1 MQLLTLAALAATATA
16 SFAVRDDQK
25 PKTDYG
31 VSRVINRCPYDVYLW
46 SVDKQLGCGKE
57 SSKLLKKNGGQWEEQ
72 MQDGTDGG
80 ISIKLSKWDDCGGKE
95 LSQLEYKIDN
105 STVGFTG
112 NYLDMSFVD
121 CQVKGDCPG
130 WHDGFYL
137 QSGKT
142 GKTNQIY
149 KASENNEHCPI
160 LKAANA
166 AEAAKISYVLPD
178 DRQTKYCNENADLV
192 LYLCGDQAPDASAPS
207 SAAPSSAAPSSSKAA
222 SSSSYKALPTTLQV
236 TPSKPA
242 SSAEDVQ
249 VKAAAVTPAPQ
260 APEPEAPKAVKT
272 VVTYVTAY
280 VDAPVRKRHA
290 HGRRHNRA

>member
-1 MQLLTLAALAATATA
+1 M
-16 SFAVRDDQK
+16 
-25 PKTDYG
+25 
-31 VSRVINRCPYDVYLW
+31 
-46 SVDKQLGCGKE
+46 
-57 SSKLLKKNGGQWEEQ
+57 
-72 MQDGTDGG
+72 
-80 ISIKLSKWDDCGGKE
+80 
-95 LSQLEYKIDN
+95 
-105 STVGFTG
+105 G
-112 NYLDMSFVD
+112 NFLDMSFVD
-121 CQVKGDCPG
+121 CLGGDCPA
-130 WHDGFYL
+130 WKEGFYMASAK
-137 QSGKT
+137 SGDVSI
-142 GKTNQIY
+142 Q
-149 KASENNEHCPI
+149 KASAVNNEHCPVFSV
-160 LKAANA
+160 ANS
-166 AEAAKISYVLPD
+166 AEAAKVSYVKPD
-178 DRQTKYCNENADLV
+178 DRQTKYCQAEANLD
-192 LYLCGDQAPDASAPS
+192 LYLCGSEGPDASDESPSS